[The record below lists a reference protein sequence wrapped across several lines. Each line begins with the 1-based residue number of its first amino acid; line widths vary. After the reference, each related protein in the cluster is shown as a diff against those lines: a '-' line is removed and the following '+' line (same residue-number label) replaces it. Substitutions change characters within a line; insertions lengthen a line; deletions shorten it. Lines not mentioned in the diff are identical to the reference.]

1 MTIIDKFINR
11 TTIKSLYKMTE
22 ENKRKDNQNPNPELE
37 PRVRIFNKYQK
48 RLRNIVLIPALLGIS
63 FGLGY
68 SQYHTTKKS
77 PYTIFSGDL
86 TSINKTIQALEN
98 KIGNPSDFVLY
109 NKDAEL
115 KEQYA
120 LACEQEIERS
130 DYLKNALNRA
140 EEIKTNL
147 ENSEEGILHNQF
159 IQKQKKAPLT
169 GLAIQFLSLIY
180 FASAMRL
187 ITTKKNKELNELEKR
202 VGSN

>member
-1 MTIIDKFINR
+1 MTIADRFINR
-11 TTIKSLYKMTE
+11 KTIKSLYKMAKG
-22 ENKRKDNQNPNPELE
+22 NNQNSNPELE

-98 KIGNPSDFVLY
+98 KIGNPSDFTLY
-109 NKDAEL
+109 NDAEL